1 MPRPVSA
8 GFNTILNQST
18 LTPYIL
24 IELLLDSGAIRLWT
38 GLNDLVFNGNTYTG
52 AGTLL
57 SLSSVEE
64 TAEISAKGISV
75 SLSGLDSSVISLALA
90 EPYQNRRANIY
101 FGVIGTTNFILLE
114 DGSYLIDFDDSKF
127 ILNNSYLNEFSTQ
140 FSGLI
145 DQMAIN
151 DTGETITISVSIESR
166 LIDLERSKT
175 WRYSSEDQKRV
186 YPTDKGFDFVND
198 LKTKT
203 LLWGRK

>member
-1 MPRPVSA
+1 MPRPISVT
-8 GFNTILNQST
+8 FDQVLNQSAVV
-18 LTPYIL
+18 PYIL
-24 IELLLDSGAIRLWT
+24 VEMLFDSGPIRLWT

-75 SLSGLDSSVISLALA
+75 SLSGLDSSIISLALA
-90 EPYQNRRANIY
+90 EQYQNRRANIY
-101 FGVIGTTNFILLE
+101 FGVIGTTNYILLQ
-114 DGSYLIDFDDSKF
+114 DGSYLIDFNNDKF
-127 ILNNSYLNEFSTQ
+127 VQNDTSLNEFVTQ

-145 DQMAIN
+145 DQMTIN
-151 DTGETITISVSIESR
+151 DTGEVITVSVSIESR
-166 LIDLERSKT
+166 LIDLERARV
-175 WRYSSEDQKRV
+175 WRYTSEDQKRV

-203 LLWGRK
+203 LNWGRK